1 MKKAAFDMVYT
12 NYFTYCHFEMFHV
25 KNMSSSILF
34 TRSDPNWLMR
44 KQLEMFDSER
54 RQIILT
60 RHGSNMLISHHHRT
74 SDL

>member
-12 NYFTYCHFEMFHV
+12 NYFTYCQFEMFHV
-25 KNMSSSILF
+25 KTCHLVYF
-34 TRSDPNWLMR
+34 LPGLMQ
-44 KQLEMFDSER
+44 KQLGLFDSEK